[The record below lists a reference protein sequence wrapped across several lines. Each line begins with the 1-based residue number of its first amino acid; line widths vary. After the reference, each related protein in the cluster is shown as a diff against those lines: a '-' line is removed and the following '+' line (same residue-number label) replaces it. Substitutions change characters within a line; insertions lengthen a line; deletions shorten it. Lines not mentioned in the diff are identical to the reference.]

1 MVGVKEQP
9 RKGLPKRPQLLLLGL
24 GYGCYLSF
32 FPIGPLGTVFLTQL
46 ATGWDGILLSR
57 VLFELATAGA
67 ILAWKLAGA
76 GPAAQRPA
84 TTRLSFACALLLT
97 CLVPALAPLRPRRQ
111 PRPCTGR

>member
-1 MVGVKEQP
+1 MTRIKEQP
-9 RKGLPKRPQLLLLGL
+9 SEGLSRRLQLLLLGL

-32 FPIGPLGTVFLTQL
+32 FPIGPLGTVFLTHL

-76 GPAAQRPA
+76 GPAARRPA
-84 TTRLSFACALLLT
+84 TTRLSFVFSQACLSEM
-97 CLVPALAPLRPRRQ
+97 CR
-111 PRPCTGR
+111 